1 MGQGPSAPWQGGPAW
16 AVAALGLPWPLPLHH
31 LQPARQAQSRTL
43 GTALREGHLAP
54 PAVHR
59 CSHFAL
65 SSAVCVLCGRADV
78 NPDTFGRIFDQIW
91 FWVHEFCLIF
101 ANISFD
107 KGPTEEGTV
116 GIDLAVLARTVKQAN
131 QKQCCVC
138 GERGAA
144 IACAESGCAR
154 SFHLPCAKDG
164 QCITQFFGQHR

>member
-1 MGQGPSAPWQGGPAW
+1 MMY
-16 AVAALGLPWPLPLHH
+16 
-31 LQPARQAQSRTL
+31 ARKRKFSDSQ
-43 GTALREGHLAP
+43 EP
-54 PAVHR
+54 
-59 CSHFAL
+59 
-65 SSAVCVLCGRADV
+65 VCVLCGRADV

-91 FWVHEFCLIF
+91 FWVHEFCLVSSLEQSSLFPGGCSPRSCPHEILLFSLLQIF